1 MGQQAGSE
9 MANAP
14 GLGGDFSFYAFAS
27 IARAVSEIA
36 SSQLRDPPTGWEGG
50 NFWPYRVLV
59 QTVMAAF
66 PSKGESKLQSKC
78 IIMKL

>member
-36 SSQLRDPPTGWEGG
+36 SSQLRDPSTGWEGG
-50 NFWPYRVLV
+50 TFGPIGSL
-59 QTVMAAF
+59 
-66 PSKGESKLQSKC
+66 SKLSWQPSLPKGSRNY
-78 IIMKL
+78 KVNVL